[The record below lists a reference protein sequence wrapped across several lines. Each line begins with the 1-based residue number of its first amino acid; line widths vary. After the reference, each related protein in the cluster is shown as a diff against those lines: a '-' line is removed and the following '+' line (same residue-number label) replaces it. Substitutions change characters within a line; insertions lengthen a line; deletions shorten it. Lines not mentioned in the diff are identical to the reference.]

1 MERNYGEGAEVNAKY
16 KWSRH
21 FGVPAQAFGEFY
33 YGLKKRT
40 PEELVRSAKSPRS
53 PVHKLFEWD
62 NREAGHEYRLLRAR
76 VMVNSLQVEIITP
89 KGRPEQVTAFIRSSN
104 LGRHVAIFEATQDEL
119 DGAVQECWN
128 DMLAFR
134 AKHKGL
140 EIASQVIQSINDID
154 SRLRRASRKS
164 A

>member
-1 MERNYGEGAEVNAKY
+1 MKTQARYS
-16 KWSRH
+16 WSKH
-21 FGVPAQAFGEFY
+21 FGIPAQTFGEFY

-40 PEELVRSAKSPRS
+40 PEELVKAARSARS

-62 NREAGHEYRLLRAR
+62 DRRAAVEHRLLQAR

-89 KGRPEQVTAFIRSSN
+89 KGKQEQVTAFIRSSDR
-104 LGRHVAIFEATQDEL
+104 GCHVATLEASDQEL
-119 DGAVQECWN
+119 TEAMQECWR

-134 AKHKGL
+134 ARYKNL
-140 EIASQVIQSINDID
+140 QVASSIISAINEVD
-154 SRLRRASRKS
+154 RNMRRRVKKA